1 MMGLEEIIRNR
12 LYATKPHKWRFAK
25 KRIQEH
31 FTRRRLSCRGVVK
44 AVVRYSMILAFVV
57 VTLTIFCRPMGWHG
71 ESGAAKAGGHITVD
85 FYQQDNNHAATHHVD
100 MLAGV

>member
-1 MMGLEEIIRNR
+1 MMGLEEITWNG
-12 LYATKPHKWRFAK
+12 LYAAKPGEQRFAK

-31 FTRRRLSCRGVVK
+31 FTRRRLSCHCVIK

-71 ESGAAKAGGHITVD
+71 ESGAAKAGGYITVD
-85 FYQQDNNHAATHHVD
+85 FY
-100 MLAGV
+100 